1 MNFRQLTYFI
11 AVAEE
16 LHFGRA
22 AERLDMAQ
30 PPLSRQIKQL
40 EEELGAVLFNR
51 GRSAIT
57 LTQAGERLLKRGTS
71 ILAQMEDTRLE
82 VRRLGQGAEGRLRI
96 GFVGSAT
103 FGILPNIIRSF
114 RANYPEVNLSLIPM
128 NNAQLHRALVSRE
141 LDVAFAR
148 PALQDAEFVTR
159 ELLEEKL
166 ILALPDVVDTGGR
179 TVAKLERLE
188 THNLILYPEYPRPS
202 YADFVL
208 NACEA
213 AGFKVPMR
221 VGLSKIAPTD
231 RHGDAGDVGRV
242 VRRQEQDRACLFVER
257 SVAFH
262 ERGSGRLIH
271 DGAIPI
277 LALLLLRVRVT
288 RHHARRR
295 LRPAGCCR
303 HNADAT
309 CRNLPGEACGDR
321 VHAALGRRVW
331 QAVEPARGDRRDV
344 DDHAAFPRQH
354 VVQRRTAAIE
364 RGEQRPSHLGVDL
377 LRFVVLVGLG
387 PDRAAHVVH
396 QDVDPAPEFDGAP
409 HRLFAALPGL
419 EVHADRLGLAPRLAD
434 GGDNLV
440 SCGRAVDDQNLA
452 LLRRPRVPRRAGRC
466 PGPRR
471 SRP

>member
-40 EEELGAVLFNR
+40 EEELGAILFNR

-57 LTQAGERLLKRGTS
+57 LTQAGERLLERGKS
-71 ILAQMEDTRLE
+71 ILAQLEDTRLE

-141 LDVAFAR
+141 IDVAFAR
-148 PALQDAEFVTR
+148 PALKDAEFVTR

-179 TVAKLERLE
+179 TVARLERLE

-213 AGFKVPMR
+213 AGFTVPMR
-221 VGLSKIAPTD
+221 VWCMDLQTALSLVSVGEGVCIVPESVSNAPRKGMKFLRIEPEIA
-231 RHGDAGDVGRV
+231 
-242 VRRQEQDRACLFVER
+242 
-257 SVAFH
+257 
-262 ERGSGRLIH
+262 
-271 DGAIPI
+271 
-277 LALLLLRVRVT
+277 
-288 RHHARRR
+288 
-295 LRPAGCCR
+295 
-303 HNADAT
+303 
-309 CRNLPGEACGDR
+309 
-321 VHAALGRRVW
+321 
-331 QAVEPARGDRRDV
+331 
-344 DDHAAFPRQH
+344 
-354 VVQRRTAAIE
+354 RTAL
-364 RGEQRPSHLGVDL
+364 SVSY
-377 LRFVVLVGLG
+377 
-387 PDRAAHVVH
+387 
-396 QDVDPAPEFDGAP
+396 
-409 HRLFAALPGL
+409 RL
-419 EVHADRLGLAPRLAD
+419 
-434 GGDNLV
+434 
-440 SCGRAVDDQNLA
+440 DDQGVHVRNFVQLA
-452 LLRRPRVPRRAGRC
+452 QKVARKIL
-466 PGPRR
+466 
-471 SRP
+471 

>member
-1 MNFRQLTYFI
+1 MNFRQLTYFV

-57 LTQAGERLLKRGTS
+57 LTQAGERLLARGKS

-103 FGILPNIIRSF
+103 FGILPNIIKSF

-141 LDVAFAR
+141 IDVAFAR

-166 ILALPDVVDTGGR
+166 ILALPDVVDTGSR
-179 TVAKLERLE
+179 TVAKLERLQ

-213 AGFKVPMR
+213 AGFTVPLR
-221 VGLSKIAPTD
+221 VWCMDLQTALGLVS
-231 RHGDAGDVGRV
+231 VGEGV
-242 VRRQEQDRACLFVER
+242 CIVPE
-257 SVAFH
+257 SVA
-262 ERGSGRLIH
+262 
-271 DGAIPI
+271 
-277 LALLLLRVRVT
+277 
-288 RHHARRR
+288 
-295 LRPAGCCR
+295 
-303 HNADAT
+303 NAP
-309 CRNLPGEACGDR
+309 RKGMKFLKI
-321 VHAALGRRVW
+321 
-331 QAVEPARGDRRDV
+331 EPEIA
-344 DDHAAFPRQH
+344 
-354 VVQRRTAAIE
+354 RTALSVSY
-364 RGEQRPSHLGVDL
+364 RLDEQGVHVAN
-377 LRFVVLVGLG
+377 FVK
-387 PDRAAHVVH
+387 
-396 QDVDPAPEFDGAP
+396 
-409 HRLFAALPGL
+409 
-419 EVHADRLGLAPRLAD
+419 LAQKVARKIL
-434 GGDNLV
+434 
-440 SCGRAVDDQNLA
+440 
-452 LLRRPRVPRRAGRC
+452 
-466 PGPRR
+466 
-471 SRP
+471 